1 MKSAK
6 LFRNGQSQ
14 AVRLPREMRFE
25 GDHVFVK
32 KAGKIV
38 LLIPPSGTWDG
49 FLESLSLF
57 TDDFMRERAQPPI
70 QKRNVFPE

>member
-32 KAGKIV
+32 KAGRIV
-38 LLIPPSGTWDG
+38 LLIPPTGSWDG
-49 FLESLSLF
+49 LVESLSLF
-57 TDDFMRERAQPPI
+57 TTDFLRDRAQPHM
-70 QKRNVFPE
+70 QRRKGLTA